1 MSRKDYEP
9 AKKQHF
15 FTKTVIERHPS
26 AYVFLSDAAM
36 GKINTAHGHGSDL
49 EQSVATMFPDCPKHK
64 RLFGLPRF
72 CIFAVPMQFSGFLCS
87 GEELSRGEHS

>member
-9 AKKQHF
+9 AEKQRF
-15 FTKTVIERHPS
+15 SAKAVIERRPS
-26 AYVFLSDAAM
+26 ACIFLSDAAM
-36 GKINTAHGHGSDL
+36 GKINTAHSHGSDL

-72 CIFAVPMQFSGFLCS
+72 CIFAVPMQYSGFLCS